1 MAKKRRKVGVPAIVG
16 TVATADHSSLDVH
29 PSQVQEANQ
38 YAKKLCGREL
48 FRADGKMEASR
59 SQVKRYV
66 EALNRNRPEGQPR
79 IVNFDGG
86 YGDPT

>member
-1 MAKKRRKVGVPAIVG
+1 MAKKKRSIPMILKNA
-16 TVATADHSSLDVH
+16 VATDHRSLDVNS
-29 PSQVQEANQ
+29 SQVEAANA
-38 YAKKLCGREL
+38 YARKLCGREL
-48 FRADGKMEASR
+48 FRPDGRMEASR
-59 SQVKRYV
+59 SQVKKYV